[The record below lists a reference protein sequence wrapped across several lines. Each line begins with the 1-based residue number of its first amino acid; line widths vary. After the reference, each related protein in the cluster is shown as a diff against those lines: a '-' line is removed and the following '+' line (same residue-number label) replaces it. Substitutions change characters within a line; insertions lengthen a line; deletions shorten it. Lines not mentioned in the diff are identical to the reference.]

1 MSANHTLHLD
11 ITTRQDSQSPRSL
24 IGRPANYLVR
34 DVAEDQVGRFRLRAS
49 QGERQVINN
58 GVRDA
63 RYVAVVARYLVQDDA
78 LPEPVAPGDF
88 APFAYRLNG
97 ETVAQSC
104 DGFFVHAGTVTD
116 LQVTTPYDT
125 NEIELVVVFG

>member
-11 ITTRQDSQSPRSL
+11 ITTRQGSQTPRSL
-24 IGRPANYLVR
+24 VDRPVNYNIR
-34 DVAEDQVGRFRLRAS
+34 DVEEDQVGRHRLRAS
-49 QGERQVINN
+49 QGERQIINN

-88 APFAYRLNG
+88 APFSYRLNG
-97 ETVAQSC
+97 ETLAQSC
-104 DGFFVHAGTVTD
+104 DGFFAHAGTVTD
-116 LQVTTPYDT
+116 LRVTTPYDT
-125 NEIELVVVFG
+125 NEIELLVIFG